1 MVPLDFA
8 KITHYACF
16 CDGRGTY
23 VRKAFT
29 VKNNQEAVD
38 YLVDQIERTRA
49 ARSIKSKRH
58 VIIGGEDSAS
68 YTRNFMDRLFEL
80 GYLTVRLD
88 SKEVHRQAESVD
100 SSTEAGGE
108 GGGVVGAVVAHRAV
122 VGDVEDG
129 SVDGGGEGEQ
139 GSKELIGNC
148 FY

>member
-1 MVPLDFA
+1 VAAAPILGAMKRKSIFRNESQKLDAAFIEAGLPERVLLVPLDFA

-29 VKNNQEAVD
+29 VKNTREGVD

-100 SSTEAGGE
+100 SS
-108 GGGVVGAVVAHRAV
+108 VLR
-122 VGDVEDG
+122 D
-129 SVDGGGEGEQ
+129 
-139 GSKELIGNC
+139 
-148 FY
+148 F